1 MIDGSCSCSGLT
13 YREGGGQSAVEGK
26 GDEGSACYDSHYT
39 AGIKNIKYFWH
50 WHKKERKLI
59 IHAVTNNTVKLEVIV
74 TILLDHISPEIPESF
89 LLILLLHFLD
99 MQGLMKKVI
108 CQGTDV
114 IKVIIE
120 NHTKKL

>member
-1 MIDGSCSCSGLT
+1 MGSL
-13 YREGGGQSAVEGK
+13 QLKGK
-26 GDEGSACYDSHYT
+26 VMRVVPAMTVITQLESKISSTSDTD
-39 AGIKNIKYFWH
+39 IKR
-50 WHKKERKLI
+50 ERKLI